1 MARAAGTTNA
11 DHDLAC
17 CKGIFGGSGANDP
30 KPQRYNETSNTWFD
44 LHNFLPMGC
53 LCDDDIYEQ
62 DPDFFDKI
70 LQFVTAP
77 DTPCS
82 NVADVGTNGN
92 SPVIGT
98 IPSDKHTGSYK
109 IGGVGATR
117 PQIVGVAACPSPIP
131 LNGFM
136 KIAADGTSTGVSL
149 NKEEMMNKVLNMPA
163 RIPPA
168 PPALPTA
175 EAMNE
180 IIVDIHLYN
189 FNADNLKTT
198 AQETALENHIA
209 SELAASSNEA
219 GFGYTAFSAADI
231 EVEIQYFARG
241 GVMPSDDRRRL
252 LESSNENTVI
262 TIKIKPSTGTFTAA
276 QVDSIRHVLLE
287 WATERPKKD
296 LGSIYGNITVSAEVA
311 TAQTFASH
319 PSGTAPAAVP
329 ASPPA
334 TLPPAV
340 TGLPRQGTA
349 GAYEGGFELTNTDY
363 LLSLVGQAM
372 PGFAM
377 AIILMVVM
385 ILMILVYIASTICGA
400 LCCKCCNGAYK
411 PRKFTKKD
419 LVINKVVI
427 LVFVALTAAGCFM
440 IFSEGPSLLDGVSDL
455 TQAMV
460 DTVLDLV
467 DDGRAISDAINAAA
481 SDESM
486 ALGDVASTM
495 DEMDEALDTVEEAI
509 EKAQDQIE
517 AQLDA
522 AGSLILAASGAM
534 FAISFV
540 VFAAALIGWWR
551 LLILF
556 IVVLSLGMVLAWI
569 VWGIVAMVTT
579 LVDDLCWAMQEYLD
593 RPDSSDLGDLIPC
606 MDAATALDTMTL
618 ARSMASAG
626 IVGVNSF
633 LEDYAGSNPYQNYLC
648 YTYVKVRLDELCTD
662 ENEYFQDD
670 FTLYVCKAYHNDELD
685 ALEAE
690 EDGFKYV
697 WADAKCPFPTN
708 YYKVRLGDFAN
719 EPNDPDA
726 PGVANLRCPF
736 QGFEVGTDNKP
747 NLSAPIAFSM
757 GQCYSFRQ
765 IPSDMFDASNT
776 SAVLAQG
783 IIDIIPIIEGLLQC
797 EFVENA
803 FTRMVGP
810 CEDMAAALT
819 NLYTAFL
826 LVALGY
832 FLTWVS
838 TLVVISRLQYYKT
851 GCTDAGDR
859 YKQ

>member
-1 MARAAGTTNA
+1 M
-11 DHDLAC
+11 AC
-17 CKGIFGGSGANDP
+17 CKGIFGTGDS
-30 KPQRYNETSNTWFD
+30 KPERYNETSDTWFT
-44 LHNFLPMGC
+44 LENFLPMGC
-53 LCDDDIYEQ
+53 LCDDDIYGQ
-62 DPDFFDKI
+62 DPDFFDAI
-70 LQFVTAP
+70 LKFITAP
-77 DTPCS
+77 DEPC
-82 NVADVGTNGN
+82 DGLTGYTNGDV
-92 SPVIGT
+92 PWIGT
-98 IPSDKHTGSYK
+98 IPSNKHTGVYQ
-109 IGGVGATR
+109 INDVGEAR
-117 PQIVGVAACPSPIP
+117 PEIVGVGTCPNPVP

-136 KIAADGTSTGVSL
+136 AIAADGTSTGVSL

-168 PPALPTA
+168 PPPLQSATP
-175 EAMNE
+175 MSE
-180 IIVDIHLYN
+180 IIADIHLYN
-189 FNADNLKTT
+189 FNADDLNTDAKRENL
-198 AQETALENHIA
+198 EDHIA
-209 SELAASSNEA
+209 SQLAATSSTLNQTL
-219 GFGYTAFSAADI
+219 YPAFSAADI
-231 EVEIQYFARG
+231 QVEIQYFARG
-241 GVMPSDDRRRL
+241 GVMPDDRRRL

-262 TIKIKPSTGTFTAA
+262 TIKIKAPTGVSVFDSAR
-276 QVDSIRHVLLE
+276 VDTIRHVLLE

-296 LGSIYGNITVSAEVA
+296 LGGIYGNITVSAEVA
-311 TAQTFASH
+311 TDQTFASH
-319 PSGTAPAAVP
+319 PTGTAPAAVP
-329 ASPPA
+329 PTPPA

-377 AIILMVVM
+377 AIILMAVM

-440 IFSEGPSLLDGVSDL
+440 IFSEGPALLDGVSDL

-467 DDGRAISDAINAAA
+467 DDGRAISGAILDAAT
-481 SDESM
+481 DESM
-486 ALGDVASTM
+486 ALGEVAGTM
-495 DEMDEALDTVEEAI
+495 DEMNEALDTVEEAI

-522 AGSLILAASGAM
+522 AGSLILAAAGAM
-534 FAISFV
+534 FALSFV
-540 VFAAALIGWWR
+540 VFAAAFIGWWR

-579 LVDDLCWAMQEYLD
+579 LVDDLCWAMQDYLD
-593 RPDSSDLGDLIPC
+593 NPDSSDLGDLIPC
-606 MDAATALDTMTL
+606 MDAKTALDTMTL
-618 ARSMASAG
+618 ARSMSSLG

-633 LEDYAGSNPYQNYLC
+633 LEDYAGTNPYQNYLC
-648 YTYVKVRLDELCTD
+648 YTYVKVRLDELCTE
-662 ENEYFQDD
+662 ENEYFDDD
-670 FTLYVCKAYHNDELD
+670 FTKYVCKAYHNDELED
-685 ALEAE
+685 LEAE
-690 EDGFKYV
+690 EDTHQYV

-708 YYKVRLGDFAN
+708 SYKVRLGDFAN
-719 EPNDPDA
+719 APNNATA

-736 QGFEVGTDNKP
+736 QGFEVELYSNGTEVKDINGKP
-747 NLSAPIAFSM
+747 KANMSAPIAFSM
-757 GQCYSFRQ
+757 GQCYAYRQ
-765 IPSDMFDASNT
+765 IPNDVFDRSSY
-776 SAVLAQG
+776 SAELAQG

-797 EFVENA
+797 EFVDNA
-803 FTRMVGP
+803 FARMVGP

-826 LVALGY
+826 LVSLGY
-832 FLTWVS
+832 FLTWAS

>member
-1 MARAAGTTNA
+1 
-11 DHDLAC
+11 LAC
-17 CKGIFGGSGANDP
+17 CKGIFGGSGAGDS
-30 KPQRYNETSNTWFD
+30 KPERYNETSNTWFT
-44 LHNFLPMGC
+44 LENFLTMGC

-62 DPDFFDKI
+62 DPEFFDAI
-70 LQFVTAP
+70 MTFVAGDVCRDLP
-77 DTPCS
+77 
-82 NVADVGTNGN
+82 DVGTNKANG
-92 SPVIGT
+92 SRDTPVIGT
-98 IPSDKHTGSYK
+98 IPSDKHPD
-109 IGGVGATR
+109 IAGVGT
-117 PQIVGVAACPSPIP
+117 CPNPLP

-136 KIAADGTSTGVSL
+136 AIAADGTSTGVSL

-168 PPALPTA
+168 PPPLGAATD
-175 EAMNE
+175 MSE
-180 IIVDIHLYN
+180 IIADIHLYN
-189 FNADNLKTT
+189 FNADNLNTDAKR
-198 AQETALENHIA
+198 EDLEDHIA
-209 SELAASSNEA
+209 SQLAATSSTLNQTL
-219 GFGYTAFSAADI
+219 YPAFSAADI
-231 EVEIQYFARG
+231 QVEIQYFARG

-262 TIKIKPSTGTFTAA
+262 TIKIKPPTGVSEFEDDE
-276 QVDSIRHVLLE
+276 VDTIRHVLLA
-287 WATERPKKD
+287 WATARPKKD
-296 LGSIYGNITVSAEVA
+296 LGGIYGNITVSAEVA
-311 TAQTFASH
+311 IGQQN
-319 PSGTAPAAVP
+319 PSPPTGTAPGAVP
-329 ASPPA
+329 PTPPA

-385 ILMILVYIASTICGA
+385 ILMVLVYIMSTICGA

-440 IFSEGPSLLDGVSDL
+440 IFSEGPALLDGVSDL

-460 DTVLDLV
+460 DTVLELV
-467 DDGRAISDAINAAA
+467 DNGRAIAGAINSAAT
-481 SDESM
+481 DESM
-486 ALGDVASTM
+486 ALGEVGDTM

-522 AGSLILAASGAM
+522 AGSLILAAAGAM
-534 FAISFV
+534 FALSFV
-540 VFAAALIGWWR
+540 VFAAAFIGWWR

-579 LVDDLCWAMQEYLD
+579 LVDDLCWAMQDYLD
-593 RPDSSDLGDLIPC
+593 NPDSSDLGDLIPC
-606 MDAATALDTMTL
+606 MDAKTALDTMTL
-618 ARSMASAG
+618 ARSMSSLG

-633 LEDYAGSNPYQNYLC
+633 LEDYAGTNPYQNYMC
-648 YTYVKVRLDELCTD
+648 YTYVKVRLDELCTE
-662 ENEYFQDD
+662 ENEYFNDD
-670 FTLYVCKAYHNDELD
+670 FTKYVCKAYFNEELD
-685 ALEAE
+685 ELEAE
-690 EDGFKYV
+690 EDGHQYV

-708 YYKVRLGDFAN
+708 SYKVKLGDFAN
-719 EPNDPDA
+719 EPNNADA

-736 QGFEVGTDNKP
+736 QGFEVELDSNGNEVNDINGKP
-747 NLSAPIAFSM
+747 KANLSAPIAFSM
-757 GQCYSFRQ
+757 GQCYAYRQ
-765 IPSDMFDASNT
+765 IPSDMFDRSSY
-776 SAVLAQG
+776 SAELAQG

-797 EFVENA
+797 EFVDNA
-803 FTRMVGP
+803 FARMVGP

-826 LVALGY
+826 LVSLGY
-832 FLTWVS
+832 FLTWAS

>member
-1 MARAAGTTNA
+1 M
-11 DHDLAC
+11 
-17 CKGIFGGSGANDP
+17 
-30 KPQRYNETSNTWFD
+30 FD
-44 LHNFLPMGC
+44 ELPNFLPHGC
-53 LCDDDIYEQ
+53 LCLDDIYDQ
-62 DPDFFDKI
+62 DSDFFDAVVE
-70 LQFVTAP
+70 FVDAGKCT
-77 DTPCS
+77 DFSGVTVH
-82 NVADVGTNGN
+82 N
-92 SPVIGT
+92 PVIGS
-98 IPSDKHTGSYK
+98 IISDKHSD
-109 IGGVGATR
+109 ISGVNT
-117 PQIVGVAACPSPIP
+117 ACPSPLP
-131 LNGFM
+131 ANGFL
-136 KIAADGTSTGVSL
+136 KVDASGASVSL
-149 NKEEMMNKVLNMPA
+149 DKEEMMNKVLNMPA

-189 FNADNLKTT
+189 FNADNLKT
-198 AQETALENHIA
+198 ADQETALENHIA
-209 SELAASSNEA
+209 SELAATSREA
-219 GFGYTAFSAADI
+219 GFGYTALSAADI

-262 TIKIKPSTGTFTAA
+262 TIKIKPSTGSSTFTAA

-296 LGSIYGNITVSAEVA
+296 LGGIYGNITVSAEV
-311 TAQTFASH
+311 TTDETFASY
-319 PSGTAPAAVP
+319 PTGTAPGAVP

-440 IFSEGPSLLDGVSDL
+440 IFSEGPALLDGVSDL

-467 DDGRAISDAINAAA
+467 DDGRAISGAINAAA
-481 SDESM
+481 TDESM

-579 LVDDLCWAMQEYLD
+579 LVDDLCWAMQDYLD
-593 RPDSSDLGDLIPC
+593 NPDSSDLGDLIPC

-648 YTYVKVRLDELCTD
+648 YNYVKVRLDELCTD

-685 ALEAE
+685 DLEAE

-719 EPNDPDA
+719 QPNDPDA

-757 GQCYSFRQ
+757 GQCYSYRQ

>member
-1 MARAAGTTNA
+1 M
-11 DHDLAC
+11 AC
-17 CKGIFGGSGANDP
+17 CKGIFGGTGADDS
-30 KPQRYNETSNTWFD
+30 KPERYNETSNTWFT
-44 LHNFLPMGC
+44 LENFLPMGC

-62 DPDFFDKI
+62 DPDFFDLI
-70 LQFVTAP
+70 MQFVAGGVCENLP
-77 DTPCS
+77 
-82 NVADVGTNGN
+82 DVGTNKANG
-92 SPVIGT
+92 SRDTPVIGT
-98 IPSDKHTGSYK
+98 IPSDKHPD
-109 IGGVGATR
+109 IAGVGT
-117 PQIVGVAACPSPIP
+117 CPNPLP

-136 KIAADGTSTGVSL
+136 AVAADGTSTGVSL

-168 PPALPTA
+168 PPPLGAATD
-175 EAMNE
+175 MSE
-180 IIVDIHLYN
+180 IIADIHLYN
-189 FNADNLKTT
+189 FNADNLDTDAKR
-198 AQETALENHIA
+198 ELLEDHIA
-209 SELAASSNEA
+209 SQLAATSSTLNQTL
-219 GFGYTAFSAADI
+219 YPAFSAADI
-231 EVEIQYFARG
+231 QVEIQYFARG

-262 TIKIKPSTGTFTAA
+262 TIKIKPPTGVSEFDDER
-276 QVDSIRHVLLE
+276 VDTIRHVLLA
-287 WATERPKKD
+287 WATARPKKD
-296 LGSIYGNITVSAEVA
+296 LGGIYGNITVSAEVA
-311 TAQTFASH
+311 IGQQN
-319 PSGTAPAAVP
+319 PSPPTGTAPAAVP
-329 ASPPA
+329 PTPPA

-377 AIILMVVM
+377 AIILMAVM

-440 IFSEGPSLLDGVSDL
+440 IFSEGPALLDGVSDL

-460 DTVLDLV
+460 DTVLELV
-467 DDGRAISDAINAAA
+467 DNGRAIKDAILDAAE
-481 SDESM
+481 DESM
-486 ALGDVASTM
+486 ALGEVAGTM
-495 DEMDEALDTVEEAI
+495 EEMDTALDTVEEAI

-522 AGSLILAASGAM
+522 AGSLILAAAGAM
-534 FAISFV
+534 FALSFV
-540 VFAAALIGWWR
+540 VFAAAFIGWWR

-579 LVDDLCWAMQEYLD
+579 LVDDLCWAMQDYLD
-593 RPDSSDLGDLIPC
+593 NPDSSDLGDLIPC
-606 MDAATALDTMTL
+606 MDAATALETMTL
-618 ARSMASAG
+618 ARSMSSLG

-633 LEDYAGSNPYQNYLC
+633 LEDYAGTNPYQNYLC
-648 YTYVKVRLDELCTD
+648 YTYVKVRLDELCTE
-662 ENEYFQDD
+662 ENEYFNDD

-685 ALEAE
+685 DLEAE
-690 EDGFKYV
+690 GDGHQYV

-708 YYKVRLGDFAN
+708 SYKVKLGDFAN
-719 EPNDPDA
+719 EPNDEDA

-736 QGFEVGTDNKP
+736 QGFEVELDSSGNEVIDINGKP
-747 NLSAPIAFSM
+747 KANLSAPIAFSM
-757 GQCYSFRQ
+757 GQCYAFRQ
-765 IPSDMFDASNT
+765 IPNDMFDKSSY
-776 SAVLAQG
+776 SAGLAQG

-797 EFVENA
+797 EFVDNA
-803 FTRMVGP
+803 FARMVGP

-826 LVALGY
+826 LVSLGY
-832 FLTWVS
+832 FLTWAS